1 MTTTQ
6 PRGAATQRPGPA
18 DDVDGGG
25 VVGATTGGGRAV
37 DDDART
43 DAPGPGGL
51 AAEPAG
57 ALDAM
62 ICFDIYSASRNLTS
76 VYRPLLDALGL
87 TYPQYLV
94 MRVLWCQGERT
105 VRELVDEIQLDY
117 GTLSPLLKRLEA
129 AGLVDRRRRADD
141 ERSVLVSLTTKG
153 VELQQRS
160 TQVPD
165 AIGAALD
172 LTPEESEDLRRL
184 LHKVSANTLRA
195 AH

>member
-1 MTTTQ
+1 MS
-6 PRGAATQRPGPA
+6 
-18 DDVDGGG
+18 
-25 VVGATTGGGRAV
+25 ATTGGGRAV
-37 DDDART
+37 SDDATTHSTRT
-43 DAPGPGGL
+43 RRSRADGARPDAPPPG
-51 AAEPAG
+51 ADEDVPG
-57 ALDAM
+57 ALEAM

-141 ERSVLVSLTTKG
+141 ERSVLVSLTAKG
-153 VELQQRS
+153 AELQERS

-172 LTPEESEDLRRL
+172 LTPEESADLRRL

>member
-1 MTTTQ
+1 MSDDATTHGARARR
-6 PRGAATQRPGPA
+6 PRAEGVAPDGPSADGPA
-18 DDVDGGG
+18 PGTDG
-25 VVGATTGGGRAV
+25 
-37 DDDART
+37 D
-43 DAPGPGGL
+43 
-51 AAEPAG
+51 EPG
-57 ALDAM
+57 ALEAM

-76 VYRPLLDALGL
+76 VYRPLLDDLGL

-141 ERSVLVSLTTKG
+141 ERSVLVSLTVKG
-153 VELQQRS
+153 AELQERS
-160 TQVPD
+160 TPVPD
-165 AIGAALD
+165 AIGAALG
-172 LTPEESEDLRRL
+172 LTPEESADLRRL

-195 AH
+195 AR